1 MNEKQFLAK
10 RQEEWAR
17 FAVLVAKS
25 EASITSLSG
34 TEIREFGKL
43 YRRVAG
49 DLATVRTLSE
59 NQPLQRFLNDLVAR
73 AHGELYRHPRR
84 SFWQGFLNMVLEA
97 AAAVRRRQVFIYV
110 AIALMLGSAIFAHQA
125 VGSNPKNLNAFVPE
139 GFEDALDNWKDKKFK
154 DVDSQSAI
162 AGTGFYL
169 MNNSRVT
176 IIMVAGGLTFG
187 VLTIYL
193 IFTNGA
199 ILGAFAHEL
208 AKVGGLGHFL
218 VGISAHGVSELGGIF
233 IGSAAGLLLGWSMV
247 NPGRLTRSQ
256 AIRLAAKDAMYLLGI
271 GLVMIWVAAPIEAWI
286 SFGSSVPD
294 GMKLAFAAITLFGW
308 LSLFTLGGRPS
319 KLVAKQRREHSAQPK
334 HLSQR

>member
-1 MNEKQFLAK
+1 MNEKQFVAK
-10 RQEEWAR
+10 RQEDWAR
-17 FAVLVAKS
+17 FSVLVAKS
-25 EASITSLSG
+25 ETSINSLSG
-34 TEIREFGKL
+34 AEIREFGKL

-49 DLATVRTLSE
+49 DLAQVRTLSE
-59 NQPLQRFLNDLVAR
+59 NPQLQRYLNDLVAR

-97 AAAVRRRQVFIYV
+97 ASAVRRRQVFIYIS
-110 AIALMLGSAIFAHQA
+110 IALTLGSAIFAHQA
-125 VGSNPKNLNAFVPE
+125 VVANPKNLQAFVPP
-139 GFEDALDNWKDKKFK
+139 GFGEALENWKEKKFK

-176 IIMVAGGLTFG
+176 ILVVAGGLTFG
-187 VLTIYL
+187 VLTVYL

-208 AKVGGLGHFL
+208 ARVGGLGHFL

-247 NPGRLTRSQ
+247 NPGRLTRTQS
-256 AIRLAAKDAMYLLGI
+256 IRLASKDAMYLLGI

-286 SFGSSVPD
+286 SFGNSVPD
-294 GMKLAFAAITLFGW
+294 GMKLAFAGLTLVGW
-308 LSLFTLGGRPS
+308 LSLFTFGGRPQ
-319 KLVAKQRREHSAQPK
+319 KGIEKQAREQFMQPR